1 MAVATAAIA
10 AAGLG
15 MSAAKYIKQNK
26 AEKDAAKA
34 ASKAA
39 MDIANI
45 KEQNPFSQVQVPT
58 LGFDLAQQGLDR
70 YTASALSASQA
81 AGAEGVIGSAG
92 NIVAAQNAQELDLAA
107 QADQAKYQ
115 RDAAQAAAQSEIN
128 ARKSIRDYE
137 LGAMKL
143 TGAQQAKADAQAQK
157 ADATSEM
164 FGAATS
170 ALGYAAP
177 SEAYKQKRKKKTKA
191 VTDWSS
197 PSENDFTGITSDG
210 SSYSWSSLN
219 NPTNPY
225 NQ

>member
-34 ASKAA
+34 ASAA
-39 MDIANI
+39 SSEIANI
-45 KEQNPFSQVQVPT
+45 KEQNPFAQVQVPT

-128 ARKSIRDYE
+128 ARKSVRDYE

-143 TGAQQAKADAQAQK
+143 SGAQQAKADAAAQK
-157 ADATSEM
+157 SDAVGEM
-164 FGAATS
+164 FGSATS
-170 ALGYAAP
+170 ALGYGAQGVDL
-177 SEAYKQKRKKKTKA
+177 YKNKKKKGTNQA
-191 VTDWSS
+191 GAN
-197 PSENDFTGITSDG
+197 PFNDDGFTGITDASG
-210 SSYSWSSLN
+210 TYNWASLN
-219 NPTNPY
+219 NPQTTY
-225 NQ
+225 ID

>member
-34 ASKAA
+34 ASAA
-39 MDIANI
+39 SSEIANI
-45 KEQNPFSQVQVPT
+45 KEQNPFAQVQVPT

-70 YTASALSASQA
+70 YTTSALSASQA

-115 RDAAQAAAQSEIN
+115 RDAAQAAAQGDIN
-128 ARKSIRDYE
+128 ARKSLRESE
-137 LGAMKL
+137 LGVMKL
-143 TGAQQAKADAQAQK
+143 TGAQQAQADAKTQQSEAIG
-157 ADATSEM
+157 EM
-164 FGAATS
+164 FGAATN
-170 ALGYAAP
+170 ALGYGAEGVDLYQP
-177 SEAYKQKRKKKTKA
+177 NKLKKK
-191 VTDWSS
+191 
-197 PSENDFTGITSDG
+197 G
-210 SSYSWSSLN
+210 
-219 NPTNPY
+219 Y
-225 NQ
+225 NQEEIDQIMATGQNIKNF

>member
-34 ASKAA
+34 ASAA
-39 MDIANI
+39 SSEIANI

-115 RDAAQAAAQSEIN
+115 RDANQAAAQYEIN
-128 ARKSIRDYE
+128 ARKSVRDSQ
-137 LGAMKL
+137 LGIMKL
-143 TGAQQAKADAQAQK
+143 TGAQQAQADAQAQQSE
-157 ADATSEM
+157 AIGEM
-164 FGAATS
+164 FGSATD
-170 ALGYAAP
+170 ALGYG
-177 SEAYKQKRKKKTKA
+177 SQGVDLYKNKKKKGTGQA
-191 VTDWSS
+191 NSN
-197 PSENDFTGITSDG
+197 PFNDDGFTGITDSNG
-210 SSYSWSSLN
+210 AYNWASLN
-219 NPTNPY
+219 NPPNI
-225 NQ
+225 NS